1 MKLRLLSLIV
11 IVTISTSFVK
21 AQMPGWSY
29 VEWFLTKNTS
39 GYSDSLSMKPLFY
52 PEKAGIGISNVT
64 IGNGYETISTNN
76 SWPSVVDTNTN
87 NTYLEFTSSGCD
99 DPNFPGNGLI
109 WSPIALQFNGYV
121 DNISDSAVFSIYVVD
136 TFNNPFPT
144 DSFMNSHYH
153 YIGNISINST
163 NPTSPTKAFIMLPFT
178 TESDTLKSFVFIDTL
193 SLFRF
198 DYYVVNY
205 SVRLYPIKGKNIHIN
220 DVVVNASAVEL
231 LPIKLV
237 SFNVQGFNTFNAVSW
252 QTATETNNA
261 HFNVQRS
268 TDGISF
274 TTIGSENAKGA
285 SSYSYIDN
293 SFPKGVLYYRLQ
305 IVDKDG
311 ALSYSDIR
319 ELSITNS
326 SLSIAPNPARDIVT
340 ISGSNIKQVSILD
353 LYGRTVITREM
364 NTNTINVSVNNLSKG
379 IYLVKAILTDGSIK
393 TEKLLVE

>member
-29 VEWFLTKNTS
+29 VEWFLTSNTS
-39 GYSDSLSMKPLFY
+39 GYVDSLSMKPLFY

-121 DNISDSAVFSIYVVD
+121 DNISDSALFSIYVVD
-136 TFNNPFPT
+136 TSYDPFPT
-144 DSFMNSHYH
+144 DSFMSSHYH
-153 YIGNISINST
+153 YFGNISINST
-163 NPTSPTKAFIMLPFT
+163 DSSKPTKAFIMLAYKIL
-178 TESDTLKSFVFIDTL
+178 SDTVGGKIYIDTI
-193 SLFRF
+193 SFF
-198 DYYVVNY
+198 QDNIYSYNY
-205 SVRLYPIKGKNIHIN
+205 SVRLYPVKGKNIHIN
-220 DVVVNASAVEL
+220 DVVVNAWAVEM

-237 SFNVQGFNTFNAVSW
+237 SFNVQGFNTFNSVRW

-379 IYLVKAILTDGSIK
+379 IYMVKAIHADGSIN